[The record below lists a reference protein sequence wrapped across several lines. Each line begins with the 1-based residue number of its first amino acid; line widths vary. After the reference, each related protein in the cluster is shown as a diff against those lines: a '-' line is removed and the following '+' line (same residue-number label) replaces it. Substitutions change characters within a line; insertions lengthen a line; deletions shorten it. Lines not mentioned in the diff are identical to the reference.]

1 MKKLFIITIVVSI
14 SGFSACGQKLKE
26 SQVPAAAKAAFQKQY
41 PNTKAGWEKEDA
53 NYEVNFRQNGKSMS
67 SVIDKNGT
75 ILETETDISVSNL
88 PQSAQ
93 AYIKEHYKGAKIK
106 EAAKIVKASG
116 EVNYEALIN
125 GKDVMFDRNGNFIKV
140 AKD

>member
-1 MKKLFIITIVVSI
+1 MKKLFIITIVAGI
-14 SGFSACGQKLKE
+14 SGLSACGQKLKD

-53 NYEVNFRQNGKSMS
+53 NYEMNFRQNGKSMS